1 MAKKPGESTRRRQQ
15 RRGGTPARNR
25 GARPSGAERTSPPA
39 PAPATRRCDLC
50 GEATSGAPRHASAA
64 ECFVALR
71 QALDTAREEVTLV
84 RGRLALVEHQAS
96 GAEKALRAVAELL
109 RAETTPKT
117 LPRLVARIK
126 ELIAP
131 HAVSPSKG

>member
-1 MAKKPGESTRRRQQ
+1 MAKKPRASTRRGQQ
-15 RRGGTPARNR
+15 RTGGTRAASR
-25 GARPSGAERTSPPA
+25 GARRSGAERTSPPA
-39 PAPATRRCDLC
+39 TAPATRCDLC

-71 QALDTAREEVTLV
+71 QALDTAREEVTLL

-96 GAEKALRAVAELL
+96 GAQKA
-109 RAETTPKT
+109 

>member
-1 MAKKPGESTRRRQQ
+1 M
-15 RRGGTPARNR
+15 
-25 GARPSGAERTSPPA
+25 
-39 PAPATRRCDLC
+39 
-50 GEATSGAPRHASAA
+50 
-64 ECFVALR
+64 ALR
-71 QALDTAREEVTLV
+71 QALDAAREEMTLA

-96 GAEKALRAVAELL
+96 GAQKALRAVAELL
-109 RAETTPKT
+109 RGETTPKT

>member
-1 MAKKPGESTRRRQQ
+1 M
-15 RRGGTPARNR
+15 PARNR
-25 GARPSGAERTSPPA
+25 GTRSPRGRPRASLPGTA
-39 PAPATRRCDLC
+39 PAPRRCDLC

-64 ECFVALR
+64 ECFAALR
-71 QALDTAREEVTLV
+71 QALDAAREEVTLA

-96 GAEKALRAVAELL
+96 GAQTALRAVAELL
-109 RAETTPKT
+109 RGETTPKT

-131 HAVSPSKG
+131 PGVSPSKG